1 MGDDTRRIKN
11 MLLFFTIITVFVLA
25 SQLSVLLIPL
35 VLAILLASLFQPLII
50 ILKKYKIPN
59 LVIVPFIASMSIFV
73 IYLIITVIGDMYSDI
88 LRDKDFLIERLFIR
102 FNEII
107 TGINNLVGTNFSK
120 QSDVKSLIEI
130 IDTDFLSFAATGV
143 ASVFGS
149 FTGSFLIFSVY
160 YMLLLSG
167 MSNYRRYLVYISG
180 GSEHTE
186 LLNTYETVQRSIFSY
201 VIIKSIVSLATG
213 FLVYLICFSFDISYA
228 LFWGFLAFLLNYIPS
243 VGSIFGSIPPV
254 LMSFIQYD
262 SLQTVFFVLILIAL
276 VQFTIGNLIE
286 PKIMGETLRINI
298 VTVIFGLVFWGWM
311 WGVPGMIISVPLLVL
326 IKLIFEQF
334 PSLRVLARIMGSPSG
349 G

>member
-1 MGDDTRRIKN
+1 MEENSKQIKN
-11 MLLFFTIITVFVLA
+11 MLLFFTIITVFVIA

-50 ILKKYKIPN
+50 ILKRYKIPN
-59 LVIVPFIASMSIFV
+59 LVIVPLIASMSILV

-88 LRDKDFLIERLFIR
+88 LRDKDFLIERLFIK
-102 FNEII
+102 FNGII
-107 TGINNLVGTNFSK
+107 AGVNDLIGTNFSK
-120 QSDVKSLIEI
+120 QTDVKSLIEI
-130 IDTDFLSFAATGV
+130 IDSDFLSFAASGV
-143 ASVFGS
+143 ANVLGS
-149 FTGSFLIFSVY
+149 FTGSFLMFSVY
-160 YMLLLSG
+160 YILLLAG
-167 MSNYRRYLVYISG
+167 MSNYRKYLIYISG
-180 GSEHTE
+180 GLEHTE

-201 VIIKSIVSLATG
+201 VIIKSIVSLTTG
-213 FLVYLICFSFDISYA
+213 LFVYLICLGFDINYA

-262 SLQTVFFVLILIAL
+262 SLQTVFFVLVLIAL
-276 VQFTIGNLIE
+276 VQFIMGNLIE

-311 WGVPGMIISVPLLVL
+311 WGVPGMILSVPLLVL

-334 PSLRVLARIMGSPSG
+334 PSLKVLARIMGSPSG